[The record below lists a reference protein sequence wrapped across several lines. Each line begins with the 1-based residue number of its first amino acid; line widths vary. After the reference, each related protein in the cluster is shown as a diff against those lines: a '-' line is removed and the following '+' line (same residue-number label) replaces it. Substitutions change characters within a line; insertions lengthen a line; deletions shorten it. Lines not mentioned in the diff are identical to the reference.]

1 MSYARQAVTRLTLD
15 MGLPDVQKSISV
27 TRGDTNR
34 RLEVTLIDKGSPF
47 ALPPDWTAVLAGV
60 LPGGDEL
67 YESCIVDNGRIIF
80 DFVAAPAVSSEEGV
94 FGVSFD
100 VFDEGGEVVASPKL
114 WVHVTAGVRRLRD
127 PDTVDRLTALQEFVG
142 QINRVNRELEA
153 HAEQIHDAE
162 EALGT
167 HGERLSGLEDKITA
181 TGHITI
187 PATEWTDTDPHD
199 AFLQIP
205 GDSFTNGGLL
215 LLAPEDNET
224 REACARAR
232 ISVNLDRIADSDPP
246 FYDYVWFLRAESG
259 EIPDSP
265 LHFVYFGIRTGAED
279 QEAVAAIIGVDAYGE
294 GGGTGG
300 VDSADVE
307 EIVTRL
313 VPGWARQEEP
323 PADAVKSVNGKT
335 GDVTL
340 GASDVGA
347 RPDSWMPTAEDVKA
361 RPNTWTPS
369 ASDVGADTA
378 GTASAFVA
386 VHNTNENAHNDIR
399 LLIEQHEESVNALLN
414 SDDET
419 LNETKEIV
427 AYIKS
432 NKSLIDSITGSKVN
446 VTDIINNLTTN
457 VTSKPLSAAQ
467 GVALKALIDAL
478 GVSKLDASKLT
489 ESVNTALA
497 QAKASGEFDGENGDP
512 GASVT
517 VSNVTTSSADGGS
530 NVVTFSDGK
539 TLTVKNGS
547 KGSPGATGK
556 SAYAYAKDG
565 GYTGTEA
572 EFGARLA
579 RDYDTM
585 IAQKLPINQGA
596 ANVGKIL
603 VVGTDG
609 NLTLADMPEGGAIGD
624 VVGVLDESN
633 NILLSGE
640 LADGIYTLKWLK
652 ADGTYEDAGTLEVGE
667 VEPVKTNF
675 ADPTSADWVKN
686 ARINGTGAASTDMLD
701 NDYASNFIACQNGDV
716 IRIENA
722 DITQEFYMC
731 FYNAVQTKIQIA
743 KYAAAISNSYVT
755 NVTATA
761 TNAELTV
768 NVADTSFMRFSLRD
782 VADPNNVK
790 IYVQRNGKWL

>member
-1 MSYARQAVTRLTLD
+1 MSYTKQAVTRLTLD

-34 RLEVTLIDKGSPF
+34 RLEVTLIDRGSPF

-127 PDTVDRLTALQEFVG
+127 PDTIDRLTVLQEFVG

-232 ISVNLDRIADSDPP
+232 ISVNLDRIADGDPP

-265 LHFVYFGIRTGAED
+265 LHFVYFSIRTGTEN

-300 VDSADVE
+300 GVDSAAVE

-313 VPGWARQEEP
+313 VPGWARREEP
-323 PADAVKSVNGKT
+323 PEESDPTVSDWAKAAKKPTYDKYDVGLSNVDNAKQYSTINPPPYPVTSVNGKE
-335 GDVTL
+335 
-340 GASDVGA
+340 GAVSLA
-347 RPDSWMPTAEDVKA
+347 AE
-361 RPNTWTPS
+361 
-369 ASDVGADTA
+369 DVGADAAGSAQAVANQVAQDLQSYYSREEVDNLISAIPKFSIEVVASLPTSGISRTTVYLVKNKTDSGDLYTEYIYANGAWEELGRQRVDLSGYSTTTQMNTA
-378 GTASAFVA
+378 ISTALSAYITQNAADGRYAKKGDIPSKVSSLTNDAGYLNASAGDERYATLERLPTNVSQLTNDSGYLDTLAGDQRYAMAEDLPTLPSDIGAEPAGAAQAVAQSIANDLKSYYKKTDTYSRTEVDNLISAIPKFSIVTASSLP
-386 VHNTNENAHNDIR
+386 T
-399 LLIEQHEESVNALLN
+399 
-414 SDDET
+414 
-419 LNETKEIV
+419 
-427 AYIKS
+427 S
-432 NKSLIDSITGSKVN
+432 NIS
-446 VTDIINNLTTN
+446 LTTVYLVKDKTSSGDLYTEYIYVN
-457 VTSKPLSAAQ
+457 NAWEELGRQTVNLSGYVTLTKLNTALNDY
-467 GVALKALIDAL
+467 ALKAN
-478 GVSKLDASKLT
+478 VPSKTSQLT
-489 ESVNTALA
+489 N
-497 QAKASGEFDGENGDP
+497 D
-512 GASVT
+512 
-517 VSNVTTSSADGGS
+517 SNFAVTTKAETWSFILSDGT
-530 NVVTFSDGK
+530 VVTK
-539 TLTVKNGS
+539 KVV
-547 KGSPGATGK
+547 
-556 SAYAYAKDG
+556 
-565 GYTGTEA
+565 
-572 EFGARLA
+572 LA
-579 RDYDTM
+579 
-585 IAQKLPINQGA
+585 
-596 ANVGKIL
+596 
-603 VVGTDG
+603 
-609 NLTLADMPEGGAIGD
+609 
-624 VVGVLDESN
+624 
-633 NILLSGE
+633 
-640 LADGIYTLKWLK
+640 
-652 ADGTYEDAGTLEVGE
+652 
-667 VEPVKTNF
+667 
-675 ADPTSADWVKN
+675 
-686 ARINGTGAASTDMLD
+686 
-701 NDYASNFIACQNGDV
+701 
-716 IRIENA
+716 
-722 DITQEFYMC
+722 
-731 FYNAVQTKIQIA
+731 
-743 KYAAAISNSYVT
+743 
-755 NVTATA
+755 
-761 TNAELTV
+761 
-768 NVADTSFMRFSLRD
+768 
-782 VADPNNVK
+782 
-790 IYVQRNGKWL
+790 